1 MDYLARESS
10 PFENDFWRNIDK
22 TVIETASRTLIGR
35 RFLNIYGPLGSGTI
49 SVQYD
54 KNNREEVF
62 ENGIVKTSG
71 RKSVELPQLYEDFT
85 LLWRDIENNEKNKLP
100 LDLSVVSSAA
110 QNLANIEDNLIFY
123 GNEFLGVEGILNA
136 KGTQKLKLSDWG
148 AGENPYKDIVK
159 AINMITEKGI
169 VGKITLCLSRG
180 LYFDLQ
186 RIQQGTGMTE
196 AQRISSMIGNLF
208 NVSVIK
214 DKKAAVIC
222 TEPQYI
228 DLAIGIDMATAYLEQ
243 KDLNHS
249 FRIMETVLPRIK
261 EPNAIVV
268 LE

>member
-1 MDYLARESS
+1 M
-10 PFENDFWRNIDK
+10 
-22 TVIETASRTLIGR
+22 
-35 RFLNIYGPLGSGTI
+35 
-49 SVQYD
+49 
-54 KNNREEVF
+54 
-62 ENGIVKTSG
+62 
-71 RKSVELPQLYEDFT
+71 
-85 LLWRDIENNEKNKLP
+85 P
-100 LDLSVVSSAA
+100 LDLSVVSSAT

-136 KGTQKLKLSDWG
+136 KGSQKLKLSDWG
-148 AGENPYKDIVK
+148 VGENPYKDIVK
-159 AINMITEKGI
+159 AINMIT
-169 VGKITLCLSRG
+169 G

-222 TEPQYI
+222 AEPQYI

>member
-10 PFENDFWRNIDK
+10 IFESAFWDNIDK

-35 RFLNIYGPLGSGTI
+35 RFLSIYGPLGSGAL

-54 KNNREEVF
+54 KNDREEVF

-71 RKSVELPQLYEDFT
+71 RKSVELPQLYRDFT
-85 LLWRDIENNEKNKLP
+85 LLWRDIENNEKNQTP
-100 LDLSVVSSAA
+100 LDLSVVASAA
-110 QNLANIEDNLIFY
+110 QNLANGEDELIFY
-123 GNEFLGVEGILNA
+123 GNKFLDVEGILNS
-136 KGTQKLKLSDWG
+136 KGVQKLKLSDW
-148 AGENPYKDIVK
+148 AQGENPYKDIVK
-159 AINMITEKGI
+159 AINMIMEKGI
-169 VGKITLCLSRG
+169 AGKIVLCLSRG

-186 RIQQGTGMTE
+186 RIQAGTGMTE
-196 AQRISSMIGNLF
+196 AQRIKSMIGGLF

-214 DKKAAVIC
+214 EKKAAVIC
-222 TEPQYI
+222 AEPQYI
-228 DLAIGIDMATAYLEQ
+228 DLAIGVDMASAYLEQ

-249 FRIMETVLPRIK
+249 FRIMETILPRIK